1 MQAAAHVKL
10 VGSGFRIFLAAFT
23 IAKVIK
29 LGVDARR
36 SNRSNAKNSNTQPK
50 AENLVDEAAFGV
62 GVLGRAFSKAAQL
75 EIALCEIAALFNP
88 FTSKKVDKQAES
100 KVVSGICMGNL
111 SPLYISPLA
120 VNLVDKAAFRIGVLG
135 RAFSKA
141 AQLEIALC
149 EIAAL
154 FNPFTSKKVDKQ
166 AESKAVNLVDK
177 AAFRI
182 GVLGRAFS
190 KAAGLEIALCEIA
203 ALFNPFTSKIPD
215 EQPESKTW
223 RTLEK
228 VALVTRLYVL
238 GSTIFSGVKTGF
250 ISHLKSAKA

>member
-100 KVVSGICMGNL
+100 K
-111 SPLYISPLA
+111 A

>member
-100 KVVSGICMGNL
+100 KVSETCL
-111 SPLYISPLA
+111 LLHISCVFHIVRWSVHRML
-120 VNLVDKAAFRIGVLG
+120 LDDDETREFHTCI
-135 RAFSKA
+135 S
-141 AQLEIALC
+141 C
-149 EIAAL
+149 
-154 FNPFTSKKVDKQ
+154 TSKTV
-166 AESKAVNLVDK
+166 
-177 AAFRI
+177 
-182 GVLGRAFS
+182 
-190 KAAGLEIALCEIA
+190 
-203 ALFNPFTSKIPD
+203 
-215 EQPESKTW
+215 
-223 RTLEK
+223 
-228 VALVTRLYVL
+228 
-238 GSTIFSGVKTGF
+238 
-250 ISHLKSAKA
+250 H

>member
-141 AQLEIALC
+141 A
-149 EIAAL
+149 
-154 FNPFTSKKVDKQ
+154 
-166 AESKAVNLVDK
+166 
-177 AAFRI
+177 
-182 GVLGRAFS
+182 
-190 KAAGLEIALCEIA
+190 GLEIALCEIA

>member
-100 KVVSGICMGNL
+100 K
-111 SPLYISPLA
+111 
-120 VNLVDKAAFRIGVLG
+120 
-135 RAFSKA
+135 
-141 AQLEIALC
+141 
-149 EIAAL
+149 
-154 FNPFTSKKVDKQ
+154 
-166 AESKAVNLVDK
+166 AVNLVDK

-215 EQPESKTW
+215 EQPESKVSETC
-223 RTLEK
+223 L
-228 VALVTRLYVL
+228 LLH
-238 GSTIFSGVKTGF
+238 
-250 ISHLKSAKA
+250 ISCYFHNVR